1 MSQIE
6 DLVVRLEQINE
17 ELADLAIDRL
27 KISVVDNDADA
38 AAEEKRITRARRAV
52 EKAAGILAGM
62 PEPD

>member
-1 MSQIE
+1 VSQIE
-6 DLVVRLEQINE
+6 DLVGRLEQINE

-27 KISVVDNDADA
+27 KISVVDNDAEA

-62 PEPD
+62 PGDD